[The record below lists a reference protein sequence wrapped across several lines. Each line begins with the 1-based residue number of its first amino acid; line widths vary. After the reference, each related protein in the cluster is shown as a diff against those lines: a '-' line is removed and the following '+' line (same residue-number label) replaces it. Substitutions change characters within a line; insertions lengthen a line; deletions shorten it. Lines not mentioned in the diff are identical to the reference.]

1 MAALSDTA
9 PTYLDWARRLDPD
22 GNIATI
28 VEILSEELPMLE
40 DAAVVEGNDILSH
53 RTTVRSGLPTGTWR
67 KLNYGVPVE
76 KGKTKQITDTIGSLE
91 SYGEVD
97 KDLALLNGNSAAWRL
112 SEEAAFI
119 EGLSQ
124 TMGDTIVY
132 GNTDTDPEK
141 FLGLTERYNDSS
153 AENARMIINGGGG
166 DASTQSSIWGV
177 TWGERSC
184 HMTFPKGSTAGL
196 SFQDLGEETLDDG
209 SSGLYQGFRT
219 HYSWKAGM
227 VLRDWRKVTRI
238 ANCKPSELVADTTS
252 ILDLM
257 IDAQNQL
264 KSPGTNGQL
273 VWYVNRGVK
282 AVLDKEAKN
291 QSNMALEVQKQDN
304 RGPVT
309 MFWGNPIKLMEN
321 LITTEAVYS

>member
-40 DAAVVEGNDILSH
+40 DAAVVEGNDVLSH

-97 KDLALLNGNSAAWRL
+97 KDLAMLNGNSAAWRL

-124 TMGDTIVY
+124 TTTRRG
-132 GNTDTDPEK
+132 P
-141 FLGLTERYNDSS
+141 
-153 AENARMIINGGGG
+153 
-166 DASTQSSIWGV
+166 
-177 TWGERSC
+177 RSRRC
-184 HMTFPKGSTAGL
+184 TRRS
-196 SFQDLGEETLDDG
+196 
-209 SSGLYQGFRT
+209 SSGSRNAT
-219 HYSWKAGM
+219 T
-227 VLRDWRKVTRI
+227 TR
-238 ANCKPSELVADTTS
+238 PRR
-252 ILDLM
+252 M
-257 IDAQNQL
+257 
-264 KSPGTNGQL
+264 
-273 VWYVNRGVK
+273 RG
-282 AVLDKEAKN
+282 
-291 QSNMALEVQKQDN
+291 
-304 RGPVT
+304 
-309 MFWGNPIKLMEN
+309 W
-321 LITTEAVYS
+321 